1 MNKLTILASLNR
13 IAFSLDKSG
22 YYKEADI
29 IANSMIKLAMNDEV
43 PETFEDIYKY
53 KQLDDLT
60 ELVPTALDKLRQKAK
75 QFTDL
80 IINRVAKDP
89 SFELKDP
96 TKSQISVV
104 FNDLAS
110 FYKERGFRAIEGFR
124 FPTKEENLLILQE
137 AKRLQEIL
145 FQYIDNYNGQPIN
158 FDETTTIQS
167 NISKEELE
175 NSIQED
181 QIQNAY
187 NTYQSNGGKADFM
200 SYKKEFISLVDNIL
214 NNKFSSTGL
223 QIAEERFKRKNPYWD
238 PRDWFEII
246 KSQIFNNLK

>member
-1 MNKLTILASLNR
+1 MNQRQIIASLNN
-13 IAFSLDKSG
+13 IANELDITG
-22 YYKEADI
+22 LYKEA
-29 IANSMIKLAMNDEV
+29 NSITKVMIKLAMNDEV

-53 KQLDDLT
+53 KELDDLK
-60 ELVPTALDKLRQKAK
+60 ELIPTALDKLRRKAK

-89 SFELKDP
+89 SFQLKDD
-96 TKSQISVV
+96 TKSSILVA
-104 FNDLAS
+104 FNGLAS
-110 FYKERGFRAIEGFR
+110 FYKERGFRAVEGFR

-145 FQYIDNYNGQPIN
+145 FEYIDNYNGQPIN
-158 FDETTTIQS
+158 FVETTTSQS
-167 NISKEELE
+167 SISKEDLE

-187 NTYQSNGGKADFM
+187 NTYQSNGGKADLV
-200 SYKKEFISLVDNIL
+200 SYKKDWISLVENIL

-223 QIAEERFKRKNPYWD
+223 EIAEQRFKRKNPYWD
-238 PRDWFEII
+238 P
-246 KSQIFNNLK
+246 KN

>member
-1 MNKLTILASLNR
+1 MNKLKILASLNK
-13 IAFSLDKSG
+13 IASSLDKTG
-22 YYKEADI
+22 FFKEADI
-29 IANSMIKLAMNDEV
+29 VTNTIIKLAQNDEV

-53 KQLDDLT
+53 KKLDDLK
-60 ELVPTALDKLRQKAK
+60 ELVPAALDKLRQKAK

-80 IINRVAKDP
+80 IINRVTKDP
-89 SFELKDP
+89 SFQLKDD
-96 TKSQISVV
+96 TKSQISVA

-137 AKRLQEIL
+137 AQRLQEIL

-158 FDETTTIQS
+158 FDETTTSQS
-167 NISKEELE
+167 SISKEELE

-187 NTYQSNGGKADFM
+187 NTYQSNGGKADLM
-200 SYKKEFISLVDNIL
+200 SYNKEWISLVENIL

-238 PRDWFEII
+238 PRD
-246 KSQIFNNLK
+246 

>member
-1 MNKLTILASLNR
+1 MNKQAISSLIK
-13 IAFSLDKSG
+13 IANKLDKIG

-53 KQLDDLT
+53 KELDDLK
-60 ELVPTALDKLRQKAK
+60 ELIPTALDKLRRKAK

-89 SFELKDP
+89 SFQLKDH
-96 TKSQISVV
+96 TKSQISVE

-137 AKRLQEIL
+137 ANRLKEIL
-145 FQYIDNYNGQPIN
+145 FEFIDNYNGQPIN
-158 FDETTTIQS
+158 FVETTTSQS
-167 NISKEELE
+167 SISKEDLE

-187 NTYQSNGGKADFM
+187 NTYQSNGGKADLV
-200 SYKKEFISLVDNIL
+200 SYKKDWISLVENIL

-223 QIAEERFKRKNPYWD
+223 EIAEQRFKRKNPYWD
-238 PRDWFEII
+238 PRD
-246 KSQIFNNLK
+246 

>member
-1 MNKLTILASLNR
+1 MNKQTVEELIK
-13 IAFSLDKSG
+13 IANKLDKSG

-53 KQLDDLT
+53 KELDDLT
-60 ELVPTALDKLRQKAK
+60 ELVPTALDKLRRKAK
-75 QFTDL
+75 QFADL

-89 SFELKDP
+89 SFQLKDD
-96 TKSQISVV
+96 TKSQISAV
-104 FNDLAS
+104 FYNLAS
-110 FYKERGFRAIEGFR
+110 FYKERGFRAVEGFR

-137 AKRLQEIL
+137 ANRLQEIL
-145 FQYIDNYNGQPIN
+145 LEYIDNYNGQPIN
-158 FDETTTIQS
+158 FVETTTSQS
-167 NISKEELE
+167 SISKEELE

-187 NTYQSNGGKADFM
+187 NTYQSNGGKADLV
-200 SYKKEFISLVDNIL
+200 SYKKDWISLVENIL

-223 QIAEERFKRKNPYWD
+223 EIAEQRFKRKNPYWD
-238 PRDWFEII
+238 PRD
-246 KSQIFNNLK
+246 

>member
-1 MNKLTILASLNR
+1 MNKQAISSLIK
-13 IAFSLDKSG
+13 IANKLDKIG

-53 KQLDDLT
+53 KELDDLK
-60 ELVPTALDKLRQKAK
+60 ELIPTALDKLRQKAK
-75 QFTDL
+75 EFTDL
-80 IINRVAKDP
+80 IINRVTKDP
-89 SFELKDP
+89 SFQLKDY
-96 TKSQISVV
+96 TKSQISVA
-104 FNDLAS
+104 FNELAS
-110 FYKERGFRAIEGFR
+110 FYKERGFRAVEGFR

-145 FQYIDNYNGQPIN
+145 FEYIDNYNGQPIN
-158 FDETTTIQS
+158 FVETTTSQS
-167 NISKEELE
+167 SISKEELE

-187 NTYQSNGGKADFM
+187 NTYQSNGGKADLV
-200 SYKKEFISLVDNIL
+200 SYKKDWISLVENIL

-223 QIAEERFKRKNPYWD
+223 EIAEQRFKRKNPYWD
-238 PRDWFEII
+238 PRD
-246 KSQIFNNLK
+246 